1 MDNFF
6 RLSAFALIAVCA
18 LLAPADALADDE
30 YFPTRQ
36 AASAACQADLAA
48 AKALGSGGGYP
59 QYHAAANN
67 DYACITYG
75 ISPDG
80 QTGRYLCRVGVKT
93 SPTAGTVY
101 GCSMTG
107 GAQQTEY
114 YWLADIPCDGL
125 NDDPETAPG
134 SRLCVAEACVPSC
147 KGGCELDI
155 VGNPLE
161 TVPGRV
167 QGQPVVYYRFDQTYT
182 GETCTPGEPAEDDFS
197 EQDEGKQCVPS
208 LGICV
213 TEDGE
218 NEYCTFNPDGTPS
231 ACVPAVDYD
240 NDGTP
245 DEEDTQPGDPENGA
259 DDGEGDEGDNAASGG
274 GTCGAA
280 PACSGDGIACAI
292 LYQTWATRCA
302 VVNLDLDG
310 GAPGGEEGGGVDTAG
325 MGDANDFGDAGVSA
339 ADAWRPGVGEEGG
352 PSGVTDFDT
361 TGWLGGSRS
370 CPVFPVVDVLGVSI
384 DFNFEDLCWFMGI
397 GAQLVL
403 VFAALSSIKIVSR
416 VI

>member
-6 RLSAFALIAVCA
+6 RLMLLGALSLLWLSPAQAASGTFA
-18 LLAPADALADDE
+18 
-30 YFPTRQ
+30 TRQ
-36 AASAACQADLAA
+36 LASAACQSDMSAANAAWAGPDYPYKQADVADRACVHVVTSAESGTGYYLCGFNVRFGPYSAYMNGCH
-48 AKALGSGGGYP
+48 LGSGQQMSSY
-59 QYHAAANN
+59 
-67 DYACITYG
+67 
-75 ISPDG
+75 S
-80 QTGRYLCRVGVKT
+80 YLSDV
-93 SPTAGTVY
+93 S
-101 GCSMTG
+101 
-107 GAQQTEY
+107 
-114 YWLADIPCDGL
+114 CDSL
-125 NDDPETAPG
+125 NDNPETAPG
-134 SRLCVAEACVPSC
+134 SRLCVAEACVSSC

-155 VGNPLE
+155 VGDPLE

-167 QGQPVVYYRFDQTYT
+167 QGQPVVYYRFDQSYT
-182 GETCTPGEPAEDDFS
+182 GDTCTEGAPPDDDFS

-208 LGICV
+208 LGVCV
-213 TEDGE
+213 TADGE

-280 PACSGDGIACAI
+280 PSCSGDGIACAI

-310 GAPGGEEGGGVDTAG
+310 DGGSPGGEDGGVDTTG
-325 MGDANDFGDAGVSA
+325 MGDANDFGDSGVTA
-339 ADAWRPGVGEEGG
+339 ANAWRPGVGEEGG
-352 PSGVTDFDT
+352 PSGVSDFDT